1 MELHARIQENIREHS
16 LLEPGAHVLV
26 AVSGGV
32 DSMALLHM
40 LHKLGLENGWDLEVA
55 HFNHLLRGNES
66 NADEKFVRSAAE
78 QLKLPVSS
86 AAGDVRAHAERTG
99 VSIEMAAR
107 ELRHGFLVETAQK
120 LRIKHIALAHH
131 ADDQVE
137 TIWLRLLRG
146 DVGAGLGG
154 IRWKRAAGA
163 NAMFVRPLL
172 NIWKA
177 ELRAYAADQ
186 QIDFREDASNLETH
200 FLRNRLRLEVL
211 PVLDQFQP
219 ALREISLR
227 TAEIF
232 AADKAFLEREAER
245 WLNERHAPF
254 SELHTALQREVVRIQ
269 LVAMGVRPRPEWIEK
284 LRERAEVPVCV
295 GANAQ
300 FVRTLRG
307 EILRREI
314 RESSFV
320 ETEACAQLGA
330 EGRMHFD
337 GVEFQWKLVEHRAA
351 PEPGVEF
358 FDAKAVGSVICL
370 RHWQPG
376 DRFQPIGFEHETKLQ
391 DQFTNLK
398 VAPVEKRRRIVAATE
413 SGKVFWVE
421 GLRISEQHKVRPET
435 RAVLRWKWRRR
446 D

>member
-1 MELHARIQENIREHS
+1 
-16 LLEPGAHVLV
+16 
-26 AVSGGV
+26 
-32 DSMALLHM
+32 
-40 LHKLGLENGWDLEVA
+40 
-55 HFNHLLRGNES
+55 
-66 NADEKFVRSAAE
+66 
-78 QLKLPVSS
+78 
-86 AAGDVRAHAERTG
+86 
-99 VSIEMAAR
+99 
-107 ELRHGFLVETAQK
+107 
-120 LRIKHIALAHH
+120 
-131 ADDQVE
+131 
-137 TIWLRLLRG
+137 
-146 DVGAGLGG
+146 
-154 IRWKRAAGA
+154 
-163 NAMFVRPLL
+163 MFVRPLL